1 MSEQNEDSKNAKP
14 RGRPKKGH
22 ISPDMPEAAPK
33 KNFLWTDSMEN
44 YLLEL
49 RLQKYKRGFLDA
61 KDKVCISRT
70 WASIL
75 MDFNIK
81 FGTDVSSEQLKNK
94 FNVLKSSYREVK
106 SSFVE
111 TGNTPGKEIPPNFD
125 TLNEFFQGRDGLSGS
140 CFGESDSQYSENV
153 SSSKKKA
160 SNSNNALVDAF
171 NQMGENISNALLTM
185 AERPRN
191 NEMYEENKREI
202 QGLKDE
208 MTVIKKDIKE
218 GNEEILKILRNIIS
232 KE

>member
-1 MSEQNEDSKNAKP
+1 MSKESKNSKP

-49 RLQKYKRGFLDA
+49 RLQNYKRGFLDA

-94 FNVLKSSYREVK
+94 FNALKSSYREVK
-106 SSFVE
+106 STFVE
-111 TGNTPGKEIPPNFD
+111 TGNTPGKELPANFD
-125 TLNEFFQGRDGLSGS
+125 TLNEFFKISSLPSLISFLITVISSFNPWISLLFSSYLSLFLGLS
-140 CFGESDSQYSENV
+140 DIV
-153 SSSKKKA
+153 RR
-160 SNSNNALVDAF
+160 AL
-171 NQMGENISNALLTM
+171 
-185 AERPRN
+185 
-191 NEMYEENKREI
+191 
-202 QGLKDE
+202 
-208 MTVIKKDIKE
+208 
-218 GNEEILKILRNIIS
+218 EILSPI
-232 KE
+232 